1 MPEDRQD
8 IAEGVSTDAS
18 QKDGAASAQAAASG
32 AAPYATLE
40 ELGAALA
47 KLRTDQGLTV
57 ADVAGRLMLAE
68 SLVEAMEKGQI
79 AQKRPAVY
87 AKGFLRAY
95 AQAVRMPKELFE
107 PLLASLAED
116 KSVLEKPYFTPNK
129 TARLPHTS
137 PVWGILAS
145 LLVTVCAV
153 WLLWHFNVLDH
164 VFKMKETVAPTA
176 VPMQNYETAS
186 REPAP
191 QAGEAARAGSGDAA
205 KDVARQDVSRP
216 EAAKDSAKE
225 ATKDSLVQP
234 VQKDQP
240 SAGSSFNGSLLPG
253 NMQKPVLQ
261 ETVPGGSGKTA
272 PAGSPS
278 QSLAPDRPETAQEYL
293 PAVVP
298 PNSPW
303 AALQGNATLAGE
315 AGMASQAPA
324 AAQPANPNLPDQS
337 VAQNGKHTVTIMA
350 ESQCWTQVTADSGRP
365 AQRTL
370 QPGESMSVPFDTSL
384 TLRLGNA
391 GGVKVFYDGIEQTDR
406 GRVGQVRTLNFPPA
420 PVE

>member
-1 MPEDRQD
+1 MPDDRQD
-8 IAEGVSTDAS
+8 IAESVSTGASKGGDAS
-18 QKDGAASAQAAASG
+18 SPQAAAP
-32 AAPYATLE
+32 AVPYATLE
-40 ELGAALA
+40 ELGSALA
-47 KLRTDQGLTV
+47 RLRAEQGLSV
-57 ADVAGRLMLAE
+57 ADVAQNLMLAVPV
-68 SLVEAMEKGQI
+68 VEAMENGQI
-79 AQKRPAVY
+79 AQKRAAVY
-87 AKGFLRAY
+87 AKGFLRSY
-95 AQAVRMPKELFE
+95 AQAMRMPKDLYE
-107 PLLASLAED
+107 PLLSSLAED
-116 KSVLEKPYFTPNK
+116 KTLLEKPYFTPDK
-129 TARLPHTS
+129 TARLPHSS

-164 VFKMKETVAPTA
+164 VFKMKDTVTTA
-176 VPMQNYETAS
+176 VPMQNYETAAT
-186 REPAP
+186 EPAKDP
-191 QAGEAARAGSGDAA
+191 AMGAGSDTAQNTA
-205 KDVARQDVSRP
+205 KDVSRP
-216 EAAKDSAKE
+216 EAAKDS
-225 ATKDSLVQP
+225 LVQP
-234 VQKDQP
+234 VQPVQKGQT
-240 SAGSSFNGSLLPG
+240 AGGTEFTGTILPD

-261 ETVPGGSGKTA
+261 ETVPGGTGRTA

-315 AGMASQAPA
+315 AGMASQAPV
-324 AAQPANPNLPDQS
+324 AQPANPNLPGQTQGM
-337 VAQNGKHTVTIMA
+337 VQNGKHTVTITA

>member
-8 IAEGVSTDAS
+8 IAESVKTDAS
-18 QKDGAASAQAAASG
+18 PASAQAAASG

-40 ELGAALA
+40 ELGLALA

-68 SLVEAMEKGQI
+68 FLVEAMENGQI

-95 AQAVRMPKELFE
+95 AQAVRMPRELFE
-107 PLLASLAED
+107 PLLFSLAED
-116 KSVLEKPYFTPNK
+116 KSLLEKPYFSPDK
-129 TARLPHTS
+129 TARLPHSS

-153 WLLWHFNVLDH
+153 WLLWHFNVLEH
-164 VFKMKETVAPTA
+164 VFKMKDTVAPTA
-176 VPMQNYETAS
+176 VPMQNYETSS
-186 REPAP
+186 RDTAE
-191 QAGEAARAGSGDAA
+191 DAA
-205 KDVARQDVSRP
+205 KDVTTQDISRQ
-216 EAAKDSAKE
+216 EAPKDSAKE
-225 ATKDSLVQP
+225 APKDSLVQP
-234 VQKDQP
+234 VQKEQ
-240 SAGSSFNGSLLPG
+240 SAGGSEFNGSLLPG

-261 ETVPGGSGKTA
+261 ETVPGGSGRTA

-315 AGMASQAPA
+315 AGMASQAPSA
-324 AAQPANPNLPDQS
+324 TQPANPNLPDQS
-337 VAQNGKHTVTIMA
+337 MMQNGKHTVTIMA

>member
-8 IAEGVSTDAS
+8 IAESVSTGAS
-18 QKDGAASAQAAASG
+18 QKDGAPSAQTAAG
-32 AAPYATLE
+32 AVPYATLE

-47 KLRTDQGLTV
+47 KLRTNQGLTV

-68 SLVEAMEKGQI
+68 NLVEAMENGQI

-87 AKGFLRAY
+87 ARGFLRAY
-95 AQAVRMPKELFE
+95 AQAVRIPKDLYE
-107 PLLASLAED
+107 PLLSSIAED
-116 KSVLEKPYFTPNK
+116 KSLLEKPYFTPNK
-129 TARLPHTS
+129 TARLPHSS

-164 VFKMKETVAPTA
+164 VFKMKDTVAPTA

-186 REPAP
+186 RDTAE
-191 QAGEAARAGSGDAA
+191 DVA
-205 KDVARQDVSRP
+205 KDIARQDVSRP
-216 EAAKDSAKE
+216 EAPKDSLKESTKE
-225 ATKDSLVQP
+225 APKDSLVQP
-234 VQKDQP
+234 VQKEQP
-240 SAGSSFNGSLLPG
+240 AGGSTFNGSLLPG
-253 NMQKPVLQ
+253 NMQQPVLQ
-261 ETVPGGSGKTA
+261 ETVPGGSGRTA

-278 QSLAPDRPETAQEYL
+278 QSLAPDRPETSQEYL

-315 AGMASQAPA
+315 AGMASQAPSQ
-324 AAQPANPNLPDQS
+324 AQPANPNLPDQAQGL
-337 VAQNGKHTVTIMA
+337 VQNGKHTVTIMA

-370 QPGESMSVPFDTSL
+370 QPGESMSVPFDSSL

>member
-8 IAEGVSTDAS
+8 IAESVSTDAS
-18 QKDGAASAQAAASG
+18 QAGDVSSAHGAVPAAA
-32 AAPYATLE
+32 YATLE

-47 KLRTDQGLTV
+47 RLRTEQGLSV
-57 ADVAGRLMLAE
+57 ADVAQNLMLAVPV
-68 SLVEAMEKGQI
+68 VEAMENGQI
-79 AQKRPAVY
+79 AQQRAAVY
-87 AKGFLRAY
+87 AKGFLRSY
-95 AQAVRMPKELFE
+95 AQAMRMPKDLYE
-107 PLLASLAED
+107 PLLASLAEN
-116 KSVLEKPYFTPNK
+116 KTLLEKPYFSPDK
-129 TARLPHTS
+129 TARLPHSS

-164 VFKMKETVAPTA
+164 LFKMKDTVTPTA
-176 VPMQNYETAS
+176 VPMQNYETAA

-191 QAGEAARAGSGDAA
+191 QA
-205 KDVARQDVSRP
+205 
-216 EAAKDSAKE
+216 KDSANGSAVESVQGVARDVSKPE
-225 ATKDSLVQP
+225 APKDSLVQP
-234 VQKDQP
+234 VQKDQT
-240 SAGSSFNGSLLPG
+240 AGGAEFTGSILPG

-261 ETVPGGSGKTA
+261 ETVPGGSGRTA

-278 QSLAPDRPETAQEYL
+278 QSLAPDRPETSQEYL

-315 AGMASQAPA
+315 AGMASQAPVQ
-324 AAQPANPNLPDQS
+324 AQPVNPNLPQQAQGM
-337 VAQNGKHTVTIMA
+337 VQNGKHTVTITA
-350 ESQCWTQVTADSGRP
+350 ESLCWTQVTADSGRP
-365 AQRTL
+365 VQRTL

>member
-8 IAEGVSTDAS
+8 IAERVKTDAS
-18 QKDGAASAQAAASG
+18 PASAQAAASG

-40 ELGAALA
+40 ELGLALA

-68 SLVEAMEKGQI
+68 FLVEAMENGQI

-95 AQAVRMPKELFE
+95 AQAVRMPRELFE
-107 PLLASLAED
+107 PLLFSLAED
-116 KSVLEKPYFTPNK
+116 KSLLEKPYFSPDK
-129 TARLPHTS
+129 TARLPHSS

-153 WLLWHFNVLDH
+153 WLLWHFNVLEH
-164 VFKMKETVAPTA
+164 VFKMKDTVAPTA
-176 VPMQNYETAS
+176 VPMQNYETSS
-186 REPAP
+186 RDTAE
-191 QAGEAARAGSGDAA
+191 DAA
-205 KDVARQDVSRP
+205 KDVTTQDIYRQ
-216 EAAKDSAKE
+216 EAPKDSAKE
-225 ATKDSLVQP
+225 ASKDSLVQP
-234 VQKDQP
+234 VQKEQ
-240 SAGSSFNGSLLPG
+240 SAGGSEFNGSLLPG

-261 ETVPGGSGKTA
+261 ETVPGGSGRTA
-272 PAGSPS
+272 PVGSPS

-315 AGMASQAPA
+315 AGMASQAPSA
-324 AAQPANPNLPDQS
+324 TQPANPNLPDQS
-337 VAQNGKHTVTIMA
+337 MMQNGKHTVTIMA